1 MTKCPS
7 CNAELDSA
15 TCITDNDAKPEAGD
29 ISICPSCGEIN
40 QFDNDLNL
48 VILPSSKLKRIK
60 LENPE
65 DYEII
70 MDAVIMI
77 KSRIKNG

>member
-1 MTKCPS
+1 MAKCPS
-7 CNAELDSA
+7 CKTELDEA
-15 TCITDNDAKPEAGD
+15 TCITDENARPEAGD
-29 ISICPSCGEIN
+29 ISICFSCGEIN

-48 VILPSSKLKRIK
+48 VILPSSKLTRIR

-65 DYEII
+65 DYELI

-77 KSRIKNG
+77 KARNKS